1 MVCKPFREGGGGR
14 VDTSPKMGILG
25 EVSTRTPPSLKNVK
39 CKRSTKCWRL
49 GDLKFSSEV
58 YPDKRLR
65 LRKFQDG
72 QLSRHIL
79 QKILQFIP

>member
-1 MVCKPFREGGGGR
+1 MSVLVVCKPFTEGGER
-14 VDTSPKMGILG
+14 VDTSPKI
-25 EVSTRTPPSLKNVK
+25 P
-39 CKRSTKCWRL
+39 RSTKCCRL

-72 QLSRHIL
+72 QLSGPYFAKNSAIYPINL
-79 QKILQFIP
+79 YLKI